1 MTLRMAPSFLTGCPM
16 VKLYLKS
23 YKKTYDFLNNI
34 YCISGHSSIKFI
46 KYPMAVLGGKSRPK
60 LKNLKP
66 FIKVIVIHIFS
77 FCQRKEGRCTE
88 ILAFFILQDSQ
99 IVQLVC
105 KDSNQQESMV
115 KELEHE
121 NGDTNFFLAD
131 PGNPISFISTR
142 MFSSWS
148 ISVKK
153 SN

>member
-1 MTLRMAPSFLTGCPM
+1 MTSFCI
-16 VKLYLKS
+16 
-23 YKKTYDFLNNI
+23 LNHI
-34 YCISGHSSIKFI
+34 YSISGHSSIMFI

-66 FIKVIVIHIFS
+66 FIKVIVFHIPLHCF
-77 FCQRKEGRCTE
+77 
-88 ILAFFILQDSQ
+88 LLQDSQ

-131 PGNPISFISTR
+131 PGNPISFISTW
-142 MFSSWS
+142 MLSSWS
-148 ISVKK
+148 NSVKK
-153 SN
+153 ITLNKRFTLPHSDVNPTGLSLRILCLVHLIVTKT